1 MLELFLIGS
10 IKYQPPDMSCHQWKE
25 VIETVANDDILSSK
39 KKRILLERIHVP
51 IQCYIGT

>member
-25 VIETVANDDILSSK
+25 VIETVASDDILSSK